1 MSDMQQALALGWT
14 RSGGRWPYRLHTYL
28 QGSDRTWAIAFVVP
42 YVAVLLVFAVYPVAY
57 GLWMASAPSLYAEL
71 FASDEYVDALVTTL
85 LYVGVGVNITM
96 FVSLLL
102 SGFFMRR
109 RWWIKALLVIS
120 MLPWALPAQPAFISI
135 HWMLIYPGY
144 IDALCW
150 NLFGFDGPDWFN
162 NYWSALGSNILASS
176 WKTMSF
182 WTLILLAGRM
192 AIPQDLHDAAAIDG
206 ASGFRRFV
214 HLVVPLLANL
224 YLGCTLLSALWMIGD
239 FVTPEM
245 VSSGAPDGST
255 GVLATLGVDYLLEDG
270 KPALGIAAAL
280 SALPLLIPLAVAL
293 MRTLGSREV
302 QL

>member
-1 MSDMQQALALGWT
+1 MAYMQQALALGWT
-14 RSGGRWPYRLHTYL
+14 RPGGRHPRRWHRYL
-28 QGSDRTWAIAFVVP
+28 QGSERTWAIAFVVP
-42 YVAVLLVFAVYPVAY
+42 YMAVLLVFAAYPVAY

-71 FASDEYVDALVTTL
+71 FTSDEYGDALVTTL

-96 FVSLLL
+96 FLSLLL

-109 RWWIKALLVIS
+109 RWWIKTLLVLS

-150 NLFGFDGPDWFN
+150 NLFGFDGSDWFN
-162 NYWSALGSNILASS
+162 NYWSALGSNILAST
-176 WKTMSF
+176 WKTMPF

-192 AIPQDLHDAAAIDG
+192 AIPQDLYDAAAIDG
-206 ASGFRRFV
+206 ASGFQRFSR
-214 HLVVPLLANL
+214 LVVPLLANL
-224 YLGCTLLSALWMIGD
+224 YLAGTLLSALWMIGD
-239 FVTPEM
+239 FVTPDM

-255 GVLATLGVDYLLEDG
+255 DVQATFGVDAMLDDG
-270 KPALGIAAAL
+270 KPALGIAATL

-293 MRTLGSREV
+293 MRTLQTREV

>member
-1 MSDMQQALALGWT
+1 MADMQQALALGWT
-14 RSGGRWPYRLHTYL
+14 RPGGRHPRRWHRYL
-28 QGSDRTWAIAFVVP
+28 QGSERTWAIAFVVP

-71 FASDEYVDALVTTL
+71 FSSDEYGDALVTTL
-85 LYVGVGVNITM
+85 LYVGIGVNITM
-96 FVSLLL
+96 FLSLLL

-109 RWWIKALLVIS
+109 RWWIKALLVLS

-150 NLFGFDGPDWFN
+150 HLFGFDGPDWFN
-162 NYWSALGSNILASS
+162 NYWSALGSNILAST
-176 WKTMSF
+176 WKTMPF

-192 AIPQDLHDAAAIDG
+192 AIPQDLYDAAAIDG
-206 ASGFRRFV
+206 ASGFQRFV

-224 YLGCTLLSALWMIGD
+224 YLACTLLSALWMIGD
-239 FVTPEM
+239 FVTPDM

-255 GVLATLGVDYLLEDG
+255 DVLATLGVDYLLEAG
-270 KPALGIAAAL
+270 KPALGVAAAM

-293 MRTLGSREV
+293 MRTLRTREV

>member
-1 MSDMQQALALGWT
+1 MAYMQQALALGWT
-14 RSGGRWPYRLHTYL
+14 RPGGRHPRRWHRYL
-28 QGSDRTWAIAFVVP
+28 QGSERTWAIAFVVP
-42 YVAVLLVFAVYPVAY
+42 YMAVLLVFAAYPVAY

-71 FASDEYVDALVTTL
+71 FTSDEYGDALVTTL

-96 FVSLLL
+96 FLSLLL

-109 RWWIKALLVIS
+109 RWWIKTLLVLS

-150 NLFGFDGPDWFN
+150 NLFGFDGSDWFN
-162 NYWSALGSNILASS
+162 NYWSALGSNILAST
-176 WKTMSF
+176 WKTMPV

-192 AIPQDLHDAAAIDG
+192 AIPQDLYDAAAIDG
-206 ASGFRRFV
+206 ASGFQRFSR
-214 HLVVPLLANL
+214 LVVPLLANL
-224 YLGCTLLSALWMIGD
+224 YLAGTLLSALWMIGD
-239 FVTPEM
+239 FVTPDM

-255 GVLATLGVDYLLEDG
+255 DVQATFGVDAMLDDG
-270 KPALGIAAAL
+270 KPALGIAATL

-293 MRTLGSREV
+293 MRSLQTREV